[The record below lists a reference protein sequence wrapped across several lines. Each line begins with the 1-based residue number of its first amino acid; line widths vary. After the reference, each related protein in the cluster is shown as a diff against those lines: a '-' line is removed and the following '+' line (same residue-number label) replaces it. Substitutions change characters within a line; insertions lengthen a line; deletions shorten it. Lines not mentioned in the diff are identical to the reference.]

1 MLRAR
6 TSGLVGLRSS
16 FGKLFVVDPQV
27 DSSISY
33 FALDGVAYHSHNIS
47 IAFDMD
53 GKRYAERGCSNR
65 LCVWVDGKIVAHSA
79 MLKRLSVTL

>member
-1 MLRAR
+1 M
-6 TSGLVGLRSS
+6 VGLRSS

-47 IAFDMD
+47 IAFDVD
-53 GKRYAERGCSNR
+53 GKRYAKQGCSNQ

-79 MLKRLSVTL
+79 MLKRLNVTL